1 MKNTTKKQIKKKAK
15 TPKKKSPAKKPS
27 KKPTKRASDIRVVRN
42 RVDKYKGNLI
52 YGLKEIFDLDE
63 NVQHFIL
70 FHLTANDTMYSQY
83 TNAHIN
89 KYLVALET
97 DSEFYDSEK
106 ERNEMTPFEA
116 EQVGDTQELWDYQI
130 TPMIRG
136 KILSG
141 LQELVTGGGMK
152 KWVKVLNE
160 VSNIHYKGKYQ

>member
-52 YGLKEIFDLDE
+52 YGLKEIFNLDE
-63 NVQHFIL
+63 DVQHFIL

-83 TNAHIN
+83 TNTHIN
-89 KYLVALET
+89 KYFVALET

-106 ERNEMTPFEA
+106 ENNEMTPSEA

>member
-1 MKNTTKKQIKKKAK
+1 MQTKKTAK
-15 TPKKKSPAKKPS
+15 TPKKKSPV
-27 KKPTKRASDIRVVRN
+27 KKPTKRASDIRVVKN
-42 RVDKYKGNLI
+42 RVEKYKGNLI

-106 ERNEMTPFEA
+106 EKNEMLPFEV
-116 EQVGDTQELWDYQI
+116 EQVGETQELWDYQI

>member
-1 MKNTTKKQIKKKAK
+1 MRKTIKKQTKKTAK
-15 TPKKKSPAKKPS
+15 TTKKKSPV
-27 KKPTKRASDIRVVRN
+27 KKPTKRASDIRVVTN

-52 YGLKEIFDLDE
+52 YGLKHIFDLDE
-63 NVQHFIL
+63 DVQHFIL

-106 ERNEMTPFEA
+106 ENNEMTPSEA

-141 LQELVTGGGMK
+141 LQELVTGGGVK

>member
-1 MKNTTKKQIKKKAK
+1 MKNTTRKQTNKTAK
-15 TPKKKSPAKKPS
+15 TPKRKSPV
-27 KKPTKRASDIRVVRN
+27 KKPTKRTSDIRVLKN
-42 RVDKYKGNLI
+42 RVEKYKGNLI

-63 NVQHFIL
+63 DVQHFIL

>member
-1 MKNTTKKQIKKKAK
+1 MKNTTRKQTNKTAK
-15 TPKKKSPAKKPS
+15 TPKRKSPV

-52 YGLKEIFDLDE
+52 YGLKEIFNLDE
-63 NVQHFIL
+63 DVQHFIL

-83 TNAHIN
+83 TNTHIN

-106 ERNEMTPFEA
+106 ENNEMTPSEA

-141 LQELVTGGGMK
+141 LQELVTGGGVK

>member
-1 MKNTTKKQIKKKAK
+1 MQTKKTAK
-15 TPKKKSPAKKPS
+15 TPKKKSPV
-27 KKPTKRASDIRVVRN
+27 KKPTKRASDIRVVKN
-42 RVDKYKGNLI
+42 RVEKYKGNLI
-52 YGLKEIFDLDE
+52 YGLKHIFDLHED
-63 NVQHFIL
+63 VQHFIL

-106 ERNEMTPFEA
+106 ERNEMLPFEV
-116 EQVGDTQELWDYQI
+116 EQGGETQELWDYQI

>member
-1 MKNTTKKQIKKKAK
+1 MRKTIKKQTKKTAK
-15 TPKKKSPAKKPS
+15 TTKKKSPV
-27 KKPTKRASDIRVVRN
+27 KKPTKRASDIRVVTN

-52 YGLKEIFDLDE
+52 YGLKHIFDLDE
-63 NVQHFIL
+63 DVQHFIL

-141 LQELVTGGGMK
+141 LQELVTGGGVK

>member
-1 MKNTTKKQIKKKAK
+1 MRKTIKKQTNKTAK
-15 TPKKKSPAKKPS
+15 TPKRKSPV
-27 KKPTKRASDIRVVRN
+27 KKPTKRASDIRVLKN
-42 RVDKYKGNLI
+42 RVEKYKGNLI
-52 YGLKEIFDLDE
+52 YGLKHIFDLDE
-63 NVQHFIL
+63 DVQHFIL

-106 ERNEMTPFEA
+106 EKNEMLPFEV
-116 EQVGDTQELWDYQI
+116 EQVGETQELWDYQI

-141 LQELVTGGGMK
+141 LQELDTGGGMK

>member
-1 MKNTTKKQIKKKAK
+1 MKNTTKKQTKKTAK
-15 TPKKKSPAKKPS
+15 TPKKKSPV
-27 KKPTKRASDIRVVRN
+27 KKPTKRASDIRVVKN
-42 RVDKYKGNLI
+42 RVEKYKGNLI
-52 YGLKEIFDLDE
+52 YGLKHIFDLDE
-63 NVQHFIL
+63 DVQHFIL

-106 ERNEMTPFEA
+106 ENNEMLPFEV
-116 EQVGDTQELWDYQI
+116 EQGGETQELWDYQI

>member
-1 MKNTTKKQIKKKAK
+1 MRKTIKKQTKKTAK
-15 TPKKKSPAKKPS
+15 TPKRKSPV

-52 YGLKEIFDLDE
+52 YGLKEIFNLDE
-63 NVQHFIL
+63 DVQHFIL

-83 TNAHIN
+83 TNTHIN

>member
-1 MKNTTKKQIKKKAK
+1 MRKTIKKQTKKTAK
-15 TPKKKSPAKKPS
+15 TTKKKSPV
-27 KKPTKRASDIRVVRN
+27 KKPTKRASDFRVVTN

-52 YGLKEIFDLDE
+52 YGLKHIFDLDE
-63 NVQHFIL
+63 DVQHFIL

>member
-1 MKNTTKKQIKKKAK
+1 MRKTIKKQTKKTAK
-15 TPKKKSPAKKPS
+15 TPKKKSPV
-27 KKPTKRASDIRVVRN
+27 KKPTKRASDIRVVKN
-42 RVDKYKGNLI
+42 RVEKYKGNLI
-52 YGLKEIFDLDE
+52 YGLKHIFDLHED
-63 NVQHFIL
+63 VQHFIL

>member
-1 MKNTTKKQIKKKAK
+1 MKNTTRKQTNKTAK
-15 TPKKKSPAKKPS
+15 TPKRKSPV
-27 KKPTKRASDIRVVRN
+27 KKPTKRASDIRVLKN
-42 RVDKYKGNLI
+42 RVEKYKGNLI

-106 ERNEMTPFEA
+106 EKNELTPFEA

>member
-1 MKNTTKKQIKKKAK
+1 MKNTTRKQTNKTAK
-15 TPKKKSPAKKPS
+15 TPKRKSPV

-106 ERNEMTPFEA
+106 ERNEMLPFEV
-116 EQVGDTQELWDYQI
+116 EQGGETQELWDYQI

-141 LQELVTGGGMK
+141 LQELVTGGGVK

>member
-1 MKNTTKKQIKKKAK
+1 MRKTIKKQTKKTAK
-15 TPKKKSPAKKPS
+15 TPKKKSPV
-27 KKPTKRASDIRVVRN
+27 KKPTKRASDIRVVTN

-52 YGLKEIFDLDE
+52 YGLKHIFDLHED
-63 NVQHFIL
+63 VQHFIL

>member
-1 MKNTTKKQIKKKAK
+1 MRKTIKKQTKKTAK
-15 TPKKKSPAKKPS
+15 TPKKKSPV
-27 KKPTKRASDIRVVRN
+27 KKPTKRASDIRVLKN
-42 RVDKYKGNLI
+42 RVEKYKGNLI
-52 YGLKEIFDLDE
+52 YGLKHIFDLDE
-63 NVQHFIL
+63 DVQHFIL

-106 ERNEMTPFEA
+106 ENNEMLPFEV
-116 EQVGDTQELWDYQI
+116 EQVGETQELWDYQI

>member
-1 MKNTTKKQIKKKAK
+1 MRKTIKKQTKKTAK
-15 TPKKKSPAKKPS
+15 TPKKKSPV
-27 KKPTKRASDIRVVRN
+27 KKPTKRASDIRVLKN
-42 RVDKYKGNLI
+42 RVEKYKGNLI

>member
-1 MKNTTKKQIKKKAK
+1 MKNTTKKQTKKTAK
-15 TPKKKSPAKKPS
+15 TPKKKSPV
-27 KKPTKRASDIRVVRN
+27 KKPTKRASDIRVVKN
-42 RVDKYKGNLI
+42 RVEKYKGNLI
-52 YGLKEIFDLDE
+52 YGLKHIFDLHED
-63 NVQHFIL
+63 VQHFIL

-106 ERNEMTPFEA
+106 ERNEMLPFEV
-116 EQVGDTQELWDYQI
+116 EQGGETQELWDYQI

>member
-1 MKNTTKKQIKKKAK
+1 MRKTIKKQTKKTAKTPK
-15 TPKKKSPAKKPS
+15 TPKKKSPV
-27 KKPTKRASDIRVVRN
+27 KKPTKRASDIRVLKN
-42 RVDKYKGNLI
+42 RVEKYKGNLI
-52 YGLKEIFDLDE
+52 YGLKHIFDLDE
-63 NVQHFIL
+63 DVQHFIL

-106 ERNEMTPFEA
+106 EKNEMLPFEV
-116 EQVGDTQELWDYQI
+116 EQVGETQELWDYQI

>member
-1 MKNTTKKQIKKKAK
+1 MRKTIKKQTKKTAK
-15 TPKKKSPAKKPS
+15 TTKKKSPV
-27 KKPTKRASDIRVVRN
+27 KKPTKRASDIRVVTN

-52 YGLKEIFDLDE
+52 YGLKHIFDLDE
-63 NVQHFIL
+63 DVQHFIL

-106 ERNEMTPFEA
+106 ERNEMLPFEV
-116 EQVGDTQELWDYQI
+116 EQGGETQELWDYQI

>member
-1 MKNTTKKQIKKKAK
+1 MKNTTRKQTNKTAK
-15 TPKKKSPAKKPS
+15 TPKRKSPV
-27 KKPTKRASDIRVVRN
+27 KKPTKRASDIRVLKN
-42 RVDKYKGNLI
+42 RVEKYKGNLI
-52 YGLKEIFDLDE
+52 YGLKHIFDLHED
-63 NVQHFIL
+63 VQHFIL